1 MLESGF
7 YVKLFIGFQF
17 LEYCFGFLQIESH
30 MLMYIQR
37 LLTMMTFVLFLA
49 PVVSNTDYH
58 SDNEIA
64 SFEEK
69 STRAV
74 HES

>member
-1 MLESGF
+1 
-7 YVKLFIGFQF
+7 
-17 LEYCFGFLQIESH
+17 
-30 MLMYIQR
+30 
-37 LLTMMTFVLFLA
+37 MMTFVLFLA